1 MIVLGRTFTKEETQ
15 IK

>member
-15 IK
+15 IR